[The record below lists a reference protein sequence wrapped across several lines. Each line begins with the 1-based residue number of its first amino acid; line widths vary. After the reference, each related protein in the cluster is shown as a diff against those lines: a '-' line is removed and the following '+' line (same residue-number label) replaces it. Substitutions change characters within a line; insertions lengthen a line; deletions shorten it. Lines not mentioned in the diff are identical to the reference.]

1 MIRAEKWPLKWS
13 GRGSNPRPTDYEF
26 ETETAIRALLI
37 GSGRRLVTEDAVDA
51 ADPAAIAD
59 TFTAASNSTGSR
71 QTWETATKSLP
82 GSSGFL
88 RILALNTGELTS
100 WYGKPAKAK
109 MYIMGNPLIAATML
123 IHDIRVAGRV
133 PLQILIYE
141 DDNGQARLSY
151 DLPSTLMSRFG
162 NADLDAAARELD
174 KKLVA
179 FATEVTGAAP

>member
-1 MIRAEKWPLKWS
+1 
-13 GRGSNPRPTDYEF
+13 
-26 ETETAIRALLI
+26 
-37 GSGRRLVTEDAVDA
+37 
-51 ADPAAIAD
+51 
-59 TFTAASNSTGSR
+59 
-71 QTWETATKSLP
+71 
-82 GSSGFL
+82 
-88 RILALNTGELTS
+88 
-100 WYGKPAKAK
+100 